1 MNPTQL
7 TSPVLIGRD
16 DEIAAIT
23 QAAGQVRHG
32 HGRALF
38 VTGEPGIGKSRLVRA
53 ASRTVTGMAVLSGR
67 ATATGTSMPFR
78 PLVEALNTR
87 LRAGT
92 TPAGPELEP
101 FRPALSRLFPEWR
114 TNDGAGSGTDDST
127 LVLAEGVLRLL
138 AVLGREQPLLLVLED
153 LHDAD
158 PETLE
163 VLGYLT
169 ANLAGLPVLVLA
181 TLRTGPSAALD
192 LAYRVRRDHDVRL
205 LELSALTSAQ
215 VSQLAA
221 RCLRTDPADLPEQL
235 AERLA
240 RSSDGVPFVV
250 EELLAGMVANG
261 VLRHHDSRWHSYHD
275 LAGPVPVTVV
285 RAVADRADRLGP
297 RGRRLLEAAAVIGA
311 RFPIPVL
318 QTMLDLSPTATDEL
332 VHAATATHLL
342 RPDPADP
349 DWYAFRHA
357 LIANALLGELSH
369 HERTRLAATAARAL
383 TARYPD
389 LPGELCPL
397 AADLRLAAGDGAGA
411 ALLLT
416 EAGNRAL
423 AQGAANSAATLLERA
438 HHLLRRCGDRTGSI
452 ATLGTLLAALEENGE
467 FDRAQRLVDA
477 VLALPDLPTS
487 EAIALHTRLG
497 WMAFHSG
504 RTADADSRIGA
515 ARMLLGPDAGAAQL
529 AAVDVVDA
537 HVLSLQE
544 GRADEAERVA
554 LRAATEAQ
562 RIPLPEVVCR
572 ARQLLALMAR
582 RRGFAEADRH
592 LLEIVRVAE
601 EHRLPLWRIRASIRL
616 ASNRMIRSGHS
627 EQLRQ
632 ARDAAWAMGAVHTG
646 YEADASL
653 AMHDVFFGR
662 YDDALRVAG
671 DCAAAMLRFGKMGD
685 LRYALAVK
693 AAAHAHRADRAGMD
707 ATLAEFARRGGVDSY
722 HMPIVYGLCHAFC
735 ALLEEDRTTAR
746 SELDAAR
753 AFDERR
759 STIYYQYGR
768 YGLALLL
775 DVLAGA
781 AGAEEYEEVAAH
793 PAAALRWN
801 RQFVHF
807 AHAALLGATGEPG
820 AAVAALAQARE
831 AATVFPTAHRLG
843 LRLVA
848 EAALEHGW
856 GDPATWLREAE
867 LHFQTIGTPLVAAA
881 CRTLIRRAGH
891 RAPQRRTGHDLLPTR
906 LREWGVTVREYEV
919 LVLLAERHGNKE
931 IARRLYLS
939 HRTVEKHVASLL
951 RKTAH
956 PHRSALCD
964 YAAAIPPPG
973 PGNEGP
979 IG

>member
-1 MNPTQL
+1 MNPTPL

-16 DEIAAIT
+16 AELTTIAE
-23 QAAGQVRHG
+23 AAGQVRLG

-38 VTGEPGIGKSRLVRA
+38 VTGEAGIGKSRLIRDAGRA
-53 ASRTVTGMAVLSGR
+53 VTGMTVLSGR
-67 ATATGTSMPFR
+67 ATVAGTSMPFR

-87 LRAGT
+87 LRVGP
-92 TPAGPELEP
+92 TPTGPELEP

-114 TNDGAGSGTDDST
+114 ADGAAGSGAGEST

-181 TLRTGPSAALD
+181 SLRTGPSPALD
-192 LAYRVRRDHDVRL
+192 LAYRLRRDHDVPL
-205 LELSALTSAQ
+205 LALSALTPAQ
-215 VSQLAA
+215 VTQLAA
-221 RCLRTDPADLPEQL
+221 QCLRTDPADLPERL
-235 AERLA
+235 ADRLA
-240 RSSDGVPFVV
+240 RNSDGVPFVV
-250 EELLAGMVANG
+250 EELLAGMMASG
-261 VLRHHDSRWHSYHD
+261 ALRQHDARWHSDDD

-297 RGRRLLEAAAVIGA
+297 PGRRLLEAAAVIGA
-311 RFPIPVL
+311 RFPLPVL
-318 QTMLDLSPTATDEL
+318 HSMLEQTAEATDEL
-332 VHAATATHLL
+332 LRTATAAHLL
-342 RPDPADP
+342 RPDPTDP

-357 LIANALLGELSH
+357 LIATALLGELPH
-369 HERTRLAATAARAL
+369 RERSRLAATAARAL
-383 TARYPD
+383 AARYPD

-397 AADLRLAAGDGAGA
+397 AAELRLAAGDSAGA
-411 ALLLT
+411 AHLLAQ
-416 EAGNRAL
+416 AGDRAL

-438 HHLLRRCGDRTGSI
+438 HHLLRSCGDRPGSV
-452 ATLGTLLAALEENGE
+452 AVLERLLTALEEIGE
-467 FDRAQRLVDA
+467 FDRAQGLVNA
-477 VLALPDLPTS
+477 VLALPDLTTA
-487 EAIALHTRLG
+487 EAIALHSRLG
-497 WMAFHSG
+497 WMAFHGG
-504 RTADADSRIGA
+504 RTADAESRIAA

-529 AAVDVVDA
+529 AAVDVVHA

-554 LRAATEAQ
+554 LRAATEAE
-562 RIPLPEVVCR
+562 RVPLPEVVCR

-592 LLEIVRVAE
+592 LLEVLRVAE

-616 ASNRMIRSGHS
+616 ASNRMIQTGHS

-632 ARDAAWAMGAVHTG
+632 ARGAAWAMGAVHTG

-653 AMHDVFFGR
+653 AMHDVFYGR
-662 YDDALRVAG
+662 YDEALRGAG
-671 DCAAAMLRFGKMGD
+671 ECAAAMVRFGKAGD
-685 LRYALAVK
+685 LRYALAVQ
-693 AAAHAHRADRAGMD
+693 AAAHAHRADRAGME
-707 ATLAEFARRGGVDSY
+707 AALAEFARRGGLDSY
-722 HMPIVYGLCHAFC
+722 HMPIVHGLSRAFC
-735 ALLEEDRTTAR
+735 ALLEEDRPAAR

-759 STIYYQYGR
+759 DTIYYQYGR

-775 DVLAGA
+775 DVLAGG
-781 AGAEEYEEVAAH
+781 AGRREYEEVAAH

-807 AHAALLGATGEPG
+807 ADAVLLGATG
-820 AAVAALAQARE
+820 AASPAATALARARE
-831 AATVFPTAHRLG
+831 AAAVFPTAHRLG

-856 GDPATWLREAE
+856 GDPARWLREAE
-867 LHFQTIGTPLVAAA
+867 LHFQTIGTPWVAAA
-881 CRTLIRRAGH
+881 CRTLIRRAGQ
-891 RAPQRRTGHDLLPTR
+891 RAPQRRTGHDLLPPR
-906 LREWGVTVREYEV
+906 LRERGVTVREHEV
-919 LVLLAERHGNKE
+919 LLLLAERHGNKE

-951 RKTAH
+951 RKLDH

-964 YAAAIPPPG
+964 YAAAMPAPG
-973 PGNEGP
+973 HGEPAG
-979 IG
+979 